1 MMSREF
7 EDDLSRPL
15 ERLGFGPA
23 GFISDHRT
31 RVASAINR
39 AKYPPPYP
47 IPFYIHLHHTQH
59 ATRNKHRK
67 TKTT

>member
-39 AKYPPPYP
+39 AKYPPPLSYTLP
-47 IPFYIHLHHTQH
+47 MIHLHHPS
-59 ATRNKHRK
+59 TRNA
-67 TKTT
+67 